1 MLRTDVDLVARGAA
15 AALLLLS
22 LTRLLAHGG
31 LRFPR
36 RLAVAFF
43 HLAVVSYLLCS
54 APGAPVRSGGGWTV
68 LLALCLVGT
77 PAFWLAARSV
87 FDDRFRPAWIDV
99 TLFATFLALGLLA
112 VGPWPNRLSG
122 TASIAFRVASLALV
136 IHALWIVLRDAR
148 TDLVDRRRR
157 LRLMLLAGVG
167 LYLLAFLILEVYLGQ
182 TPERSSWSTLNVLG
196 ILVLAFASAFILTRD
211 VTDVLLPAESG
222 PAAGSPG
229 VTTNRHAAKP
239 VSATTETDAS
249 DSRLRARLDSAM
261 TEQRLY
267 RQAGLTIV
275 QLAER
280 LGTSEHTL
288 RRLINQRLGYRN
300 FNDYLHRYRIAE
312 ASQRLRDEPAAQ
324 VLTIALDVGYAS
336 IGPFNRAFRQLLGT
350 TPTDWRQGK
359 TRT

>member
-1 MLRTDVDLVARGAA
+1 MLSTDVDLVARGAA

-22 LTRLLAHGG
+22 LTRLLADGG
-31 LRFPR
+31 WRFPR
-36 RLAVAFF
+36 RLGVAFF
-43 HLAVVSYLLCS
+43 LLAVVGYLVCS
-54 APGAPVRSGGGWTV
+54 APGEPVRSGGGWIV

-87 FDDRFRPAWIDV
+87 FDDRFRPTWTDAMV
-99 TLFATFLALGLLA
+99 FAAFLALGLSA
-112 VGPWPNRLSG
+112 VGPWPDLLSG
-122 TASIAFRVASLALV
+122 TASIAFRVVSLVLV
-136 IHALWIVLRDAR
+136 VHALWIVLRDAH

-157 LRLMLLAGVG
+157 LRVVLVGVVG
-167 LYLLAFLILEVYLGQ
+167 LYQLAFLILEGYLGQ

-196 ILVLAFASAFILTRD
+196 ILVLAFASAVILTRD
-211 VTDVLLPAESG
+211 VTEVLLPPESRPVAG
-222 PAAGSPG
+222 PLG
-229 VTTNRHAAKP
+229 VTTNRQAMKP
-239 VSATTETDAS
+239 ASAIAETETS
-249 DSRLRARLDSAM
+249 ESGLRARLDSAM

-267 RQAGLTIV
+267 RQAGLTIA

-300 FNDYLHRYRIAE
+300 FNDYLHYYRIAE
-312 ASQRLRDEPAAQ
+312 ASQRLRDEPGAQ

-350 TPTDWRQGK
+350 TPTQWRQGK
-359 TRT
+359 SRV